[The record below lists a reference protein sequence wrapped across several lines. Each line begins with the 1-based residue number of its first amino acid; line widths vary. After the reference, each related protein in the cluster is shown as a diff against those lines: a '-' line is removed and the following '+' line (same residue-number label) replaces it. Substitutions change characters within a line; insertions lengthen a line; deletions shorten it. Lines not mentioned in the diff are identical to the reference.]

1 MTPGQ
6 SPAQGRRLPRPLHLA
21 AAATLGQFSVR
32 RRWVGS
38 RAPPR
43 PPPPPRSA
51 PRPRQPYSEA
61 APGWGS
67 SPPPQTSPNA
77 FAAPPRGRASRL
89 ANASPQHRGCS
100 SKSRDLPAPHR
111 HLGLQRLAWERLPV
125 VPMTTAQPLPE
136 RQNPPAFCCWP
147 YPKQSPSAG
156 SKSSAQQGWTSVPS
170 GDSAGGTSP
179 FQHQRQLWLWLSPVP
194 TPMPVVL

>member
-1 MTPGQ
+1 M
-6 SPAQGRRLPRPLHLA
+6 
-21 AAATLGQFSVR
+21 
-32 RRWVGS
+32 GS

-77 FAAPPRGRASRL
+77 FAASPRARASRL
-89 ANASPQHRGCS
+89 ANASPQHWGCS
-100 SKSRDLPAPHR
+100 SKSGDLPAPHR
-111 HLGLQRLAWERLPV
+111 HLGLQRPARERLPV
-125 VPMTTAQPLPE
+125 VPTTTAQPLPKK
-136 RQNPPAFCCWP
+136 QNPRSKTLRRFAAGPT
-147 YPKQSPSAG
+147 PSSRHRLAPNCP
-156 SKSSAQQGWTSVPS
+156 AQQGWTSVPS

-179 FQHQRQLWLWLSPVP
+179 FQHQQQLWLWLSPVP